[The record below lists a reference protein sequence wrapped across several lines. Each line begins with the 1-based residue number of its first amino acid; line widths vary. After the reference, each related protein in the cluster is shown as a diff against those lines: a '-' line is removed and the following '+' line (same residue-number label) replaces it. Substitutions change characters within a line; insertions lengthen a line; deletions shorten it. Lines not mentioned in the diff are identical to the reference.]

1 MRRRLLVIAPLL
13 AATLAINGLG
23 TVAHAASAPLS
34 IFPNDTLTV
43 ADASQL
49 TGRRLNMPM
58 TNCAVQ
64 VSNCNEIALI
74 DALDGFDLDPNV
86 KVRFSGPI
94 DVSKVNGTNL
104 YLERVCSCARVAR
117 IPLVRLVW
125 DAATHSLYGHPKRQL
140 RESSTYR
147 VTVASGINGQSGT
160 ATFTTMS
167 ASVGL
172 RQMQAQLDDGS
183 AYTAAGI
190 GAADRGL
197 HFVRPNGTR
206 TVYPA
211 ANVTMVRR
219 FDDTGSGPLVEQMVL
234 DSAIPA
240 ANTYGFGSFLSPSWL
255 DADRK
260 IPQSPTR
267 TGAPAVTG
275 FDQVGFTLILPTGV
289 KPAGGWPV
297 AIFGPGITRSKYD
310 LFLASDENLKRG
322 IATIAIDPV
331 GHAFGP
337 RSEAAVDLAAPPSTV
352 RFSGFGRGVDL
363 NHDGTITD
371 QEGVSTLGQ
380 PSRYASIAL
389 RDGLRQTAADN
400 MALVRAIGRGV
411 DVDGDGT
418 PDLRPTGVD
427 YYAQSLGGI
436 YGTMVMGVDPLVQVG
451 ALNVPGGPIVEIAR
465 LSPAFRPV
473 LAAELAHRIPSLLN
487 GGPGADGFTESA
499 PLYLDPPV
507 TNPYPGAIPIQLAG
521 ARTNWIDRPGSPET
535 FAPLERKRPPAGHP
549 VKKVLYQFAFGDM
562 TVPNPTSATLSRAGR
577 LFDIVSYYRNDL
589 TPTAST
595 NPHGF
600 LLDPRISG
608 RQQGQLQIATF
619 FASAGTTIIDP
630 DGPGP
635 VWETPIANPNEL
647 ETTHY

>member
-1 MRRRLLVIAPLL
+1 MA
-13 AATLAINGLG
+13 
-23 TVAHAASAPLS
+23 
-34 IFPNDTLTV
+34 
-43 ADASQL
+43 
-49 TGRRLNMPM
+49 M
-58 TNCAVQ
+58 TNCEVQ
-64 VSNCNEIALI
+64 VSDCNEIALI
-74 DALDGFDLDPNV
+74 NALDGFDLDPNV

-104 YLERVCSCARVAR
+104 YLERVCGCTRVAR

-125 DAATHSLYGHPKRQL
+125 DGATHTLYGHPKRQL

-190 GAADRGL
+190 AAADRGL
-197 HFVRPNGTR
+197 HFVRSNGIR
-206 TVYPA
+206 TVYPVS
-211 ANVTMVRR
+211 NVSMVRR
-219 FDDTGSGPLVEQMVL
+219 FDDMGSGPLVEQMIV
-234 DSAIPA
+234 
-240 ANTYGFGSFLSPSWL
+240 NTASPQASTYAFGSFLSPSWL

-260 IPQSPTR
+260 IPQTPTG

-275 FDQVGFTLILPTGV
+275 FDAVGFTLILPTGV

-337 RSEAAVDLAAPPSTV
+337 RSEAGVDLVAPPSTV

-380 PSRYASIAL
+380 PSTYASIAL

-418 PDLRPTGVD
+418 GDLRPTGVS
-427 YYAQSLGGI
+427 YYAQSLAGSTGRWSW
-436 YGTMVMGVDPLVQVG
+436 
-451 ALNVPGGPIVEIAR
+451 AW
-465 LSPAFRPV
+465 
-473 LAAELAHRIPSLLN
+473 IPS
-487 GGPGADGFTESA
+487 
-499 PLYLDPPV
+499 
-507 TNPYPGAIPIQLAG
+507 
-521 ARTNWIDRPGSPET
+521 
-535 FAPLERKRPPAGHP
+535 
-549 VKKVLYQFAFGDM
+549 
-562 TVPNPTSATLSRAGR
+562 
-577 LFDIVSYYRNDL
+577 
-589 TPTAST
+589 
-595 NPHGF
+595 
-600 LLDPRISG
+600 
-608 RQQGQLQIATF
+608 
-619 FASAGTTIIDP
+619 
-630 DGPGP
+630 
-635 VWETPIANPNEL
+635 
-647 ETTHY
+647 

>member
-1 MRRRLLVIAPLL
+1 
-13 AATLAINGLG
+13 
-23 TVAHAASAPLS
+23 
-34 IFPNDTLTV
+34 
-43 ADASQL
+43 
-49 TGRRLNMPM
+49 
-58 TNCAVQ
+58 
-64 VSNCNEIALI
+64 
-74 DALDGFDLDPNV
+74 
-86 KVRFSGPI
+86 
-94 DVSKVNGTNL
+94 
-104 YLERVCSCARVAR
+104 
-117 IPLVRLVW
+117 
-125 DAATHSLYGHPKRQL
+125 
-140 RESSTYR
+140 
-147 VTVASGINGQSGT
+147 
-160 ATFTTMS
+160 
-167 ASVGL
+167 
-172 RQMQAQLDDGS
+172 
-183 AYTAAGI
+183 
-190 GAADRGL
+190 
-197 HFVRPNGTR
+197 
-206 TVYPA
+206 
-211 ANVTMVRR
+211 
-219 FDDTGSGPLVEQMVL
+219 MVL
-234 DSAIPA
+234 DSAIPGA
-240 ANTYGFGSFLSPSWL
+240 ATYAFGSYLSPSWL

-260 IPQSPTR
+260 IPQTPTR
-267 TGAPAVTG
+267 TGAPAITG
-275 FDQVGFTLILPTGV
+275 LAEVGFTLILPTGI

-337 RSEAAVDLAAPPSTV
+337 RSEAGVDLAVPPTTV

-380 PSRYASIAL
+380 PSRYASVAL

-400 MALVRAIGRGV
+400 MALVRAIGRVV

-418 PDLRPTGVD
+418 DDLRPTDVD

-436 YGTMVMGVDPLVQVG
+436 YGTMVMGVDPLVPVG

-473 LAAELAHRIPSLLN
+473 LATELANRIPSLLN
-487 GGPGADGFTESA
+487 GGPGADGFTESV

-507 TNPYPGAIPIQLAG
+507 TDPYPGAIPIQLAG

-562 TVPNPTSATLSRAGR
+562 TVPNPTSATLTRAGFLR
-577 LFDIVSYYRNDL
+577 DVVSFYRNDL

-608 RQQGQLQIATF
+608 RQMGQLQIATF
-619 FASAGTTIIDP
+619 FASGGTTIIDP

-635 VWETPIANPNEL
+635 VWETPIADPNEL
-647 ETTHY
+647 ETTH